1 MTNRNVD
8 YLDGCL
14 FVPDHDRG
22 DPRNPL
28 SVMRV
33 PIWPI
38 PVVITPLLDPVNPTF
53 MNLVLLDL

>member
-53 MNLVLLDL
+53 MNP